1 MKEVFVPRHVILSA
15 GTDASKVNPPTVALY
30 WHTYNL
36 YGQKIGKEVMGAFD
50 PVISYEKG
58 TFIGKL
64 RRNSTRVEK
73 LTDRD
78 GYRQ

>member
-1 MKEVFVPRHVILSA
+1 
-15 GTDASKVNPPTVALY
+15 
-30 WHTYNL
+30 
-36 YGQKIGKEVMGAFD
+36 MGAFD
-50 PVISYEKG
+50 PIITYEKG

-64 RRNSTRVEK
+64 TCFPLREAK